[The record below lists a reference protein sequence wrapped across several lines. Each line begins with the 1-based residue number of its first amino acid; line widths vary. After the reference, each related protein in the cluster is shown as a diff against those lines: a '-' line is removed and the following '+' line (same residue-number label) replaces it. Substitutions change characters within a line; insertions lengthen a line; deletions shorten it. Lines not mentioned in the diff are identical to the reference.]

1 MSRNASVVR
10 NTAETRISIDL
21 NLDGEGH
28 YEGKTGIGFLDHM
41 FTLLSRHGQLDLAV
55 SCKGDLEVDTHHT
68 VEDLGISLGTA
79 LAKALGDKKGIRRYG
94 HAYVPMD
101 ETLVRVCLD
110 LSGRPFLVY
119 KAKIPVERVGQL
131 ETEMVEE
138 FFRAF
143 SNTAA
148 MNLHIHLLE
157 GGNGHHIIEAI
168 FKALGRALK
177 EAVSIDSANKDRVLS
192 TKGLL

>member
-1 MSRNASVVR
+1 MRGASYVR

-21 NLDGEGH
+21 FLDGKGVFD
-28 YEGKTGIGFLDHM
+28 GTTGIGFLDHM
-41 FTLLSRHGQLDLAV
+41 FTLLARHGQIDLAIG
-55 SCKGDLEVDTHHT
+55 CQGDLEVDTHHT
-68 VEDLGISLGTA
+68 VEDLGICLGNA
-79 LAKALGDKKGIRRYG
+79 LAQALGDKKGICRYG

-138 FFRAF
+138 FFRAL
-143 SNTAA
+143 SNTAG

-168 FKALGRALK
+168 FKAFGRALRQ
-177 EAVSIDSANKDRVLS
+177 AIAIDPDNAGRVLS
-192 TKGLL
+192 TKGVL